1 MSTKIGTFCLFK
13 SRQCA
18 YNKASMSKELK
29 SIDQQLLE
37 KKYTRPNIFN
47 YTILKIVARTV
58 LTWKYHTKMI
68 WKTDVRKVKG
78 PFVLIS
84 NHASRAD
91 YLFNAIYFKERVN
104 FVLGYNEFFRS
115 HLSGTVNSINCIP
128 KRNFQF
134 EVKPIMAI
142 TEILKQGGVIS
153 IYPEG
158 MNSISGANQPVAIG
172 TGSFLKRLGA
182 PVYYSV
188 IKGGYLS
195 CPKYDN
201 NDRPGKVES
210 VVDLMFTENDLE
222 VMTPEEI
229 EDRVNELLYHD
240 DYEWN
245 KIRKIHYKTKGKTA
259 EGLETL
265 LYWCPKCHKEFT
277 MTTKGND
284 IVCSNCGNGATLDDT
299 YEMHPFNKSSVI
311 PDTQT
316 KWFNMERANIKE
328 EVKDPNFELRSKVKI
343 GTLPKY
349 ELLKDK
355 KTSEITGEGELVIN
369 HNGLTYRGTKEGKEV
384 ELHLDLNHLPS
395 YGMCTDVTRFYTFF
409 NNEFVEFYPEHN
421 IVMKWFMATEELH
434 RLHGGKWQDFK
445 FDVNKMKS
453 E

>member
-1 MSTKIGTFCLFK
+1 MK
-13 SRQCA
+13 
-18 YNKASMSKELK
+18 KELK
-29 SIDQQLLE
+29 TIDQTLFE
-37 KKYTRPNIFN
+37 KKYTRPNPLN
-47 YTILKIVARTV
+47 YGILKIVARTV
-58 LTWKYHTKMI
+58 LTWTYHTKMI
-68 WKTDVRKVKG
+68 WKTDLRKAKG

-91 YLFNAIYFKERVN
+91 YLFNAIYFKERIN

-115 HLSGTVNSINCIP
+115 HLSSTVNSINCIP
-128 KRNFQF
+128 KKNFQF

-142 TEILKQGGVIS
+142 YEILKQGGAIS

-172 TGSFLKRLGA
+172 TGNFLKKLNV

-195 CPKYDN
+195 CPKYN
-201 NDRPGKVES
+201 VVDRPGKVES
-210 VVDLMFTENDLE
+210 VVDIMFTVEDLQN
-222 VMTPEEI
+222 MTAEEI

-245 KIRKIHYKTKGKTA
+245 KKRKIHYKTKGKTA

-277 MTTKGND
+277 MASKGDD
-284 IVCSNCGNGATLDDT
+284 IYCTHCGNGAKLDDT
-299 YEMHPFNKSSVI
+299 YEMHPYEGSVI

-316 KWFNMERANIKE
+316 KWFNMERALIKE
-328 EVKDPNFELRSKVKI
+328 EVKNPNFEMRTHVKLGI
-343 GTLPKY
+343 LPDY

-355 KTSEITGEGELVIN
+355 KTSEIVGEGELIIN
-369 HNGLTYRGTKEGKEV
+369 HNGLTYNGSKNGKEV
-384 ELHLDLNHLPS
+384 SLHLDLDHLPS

-409 NNEFVEFYPEHN
+409 EGKFHEFYPDTN
-421 IVMKWFMATEELH
+421 ITMKWFMATEELH
-434 RLHGGKWQDFK
+434 RYHGGKWQDFK
-445 FDVNKMKS
+445 FDVTKMKND
-453 E
+453 